1 MCICASALSVFV
13 FVRMCKW
20 KVDFSDSEQVFFFR
34 RWICQCKLPVVRRY
48 LKQIHLA
55 SVPLSK
61 VETTLSVFKTILGPS
76 TSCDTFFS
84 FNLKM
89 LETSTT
95 FIPKKV
101 ISDFHH
107 SCFFPQLTWIQRLDQ
122 KVWRRHPLPG
132 RSKDPRSKRTK
143 GKSSWRRPGQ
153 NQGRRQGDLTAILGF
168 GSEDRSGRGLHKHL
182 HHSCKSTRVT
192 CRNTCTTCTNTRK
205 ILVWF
210 AYHLTVHG
218 LA

>member
-1 MCICASALSVFV
+1 MCICASAVSVFV

-20 KVDFSDSEQVFFFR
+20 KVDISDSEQVYFFR
-34 RWICQCKLPVVRRY
+34 RWSCQCKLPVVRRY

-55 SVPLSK
+55 SVPSSK
-61 VETTLSVFKTILGPS
+61 METALGVFKTILGPS

-132 RSKDPRSKRTK
+132 RSKVPRSKRVEKTRESLDGAIICYLEDLKTQDPKEPKESPHGAALVKIRAGDK
-143 GKSSWRRPGQ
+143 G
-153 NQGRRQGDLTAILGF
+153 I
-168 GSEDRSGRGLHKHL
+168 
-182 HHSCKSTRVT
+182 
-192 CRNTCTTCTNTRK
+192 
-205 ILVWF
+205 
-210 AYHLTVHG
+210 
-218 LA
+218 